1 MKRIVVLVVMLI
13 CAVFIFAQNSKQESN
28 QTIQHEASAINIEVP
43 VRVYKGDE
51 FVDDLT
57 IDDFELYEDGILQT
71 IDAVY
76 LIRNTNIIEQEH
88 RVPVKN
94 EIPKPAQ
101 LYIPSTS
108 RNFVIM
114 FEIINYLPKI
124 GLAIDHF
131 FNNVVQPNDSIII
144 VTPQKTYS
152 FNPEAFQK
160 ISKAQIADQL
170 KTKLK
175 KDSYLANREYQN
187 LLRDFKGIQRIPYP
201 PEIQEVKKNMLLE
214 IFRKLKSLMYF
225 DEKKALSFADY
236 LKKQE
241 GQKHVFFFYQKYLLP
256 VPPDL
261 SDWDEFELF
270 HDISYNTDRI
280 REMFSDSTI
289 TCHFLYIPDTPADE
303 EGFKQ
308 NEFSGKW
315 IDQSAGIFRGFN
327 QISEVTGGIS
337 SSSINPEYS
346 FQKAVEASE
355 NYYVLYYSPKNY
367 SADGKFKKIKV
378 KVKGNYKV
386 LHRAGYIAD

>member
-13 CAVFIFAQNSKQESN
+13 CAVFIFAQSSKQESN

-76 LIRNTNIIEQEH
+76 LIHNTKIIEQEH

-94 EIPKPAQ
+94 EIPNPAQ
-101 LYIPSTS
+101 PYIPTTS

-187 LLRDFKGIQRIPYP
+187 LLRDFKDIQRRPYP
-201 PEIQEVKKNMLLE
+201 PDIQEVKKNM
-214 IFRKLKSLMYF
+214 RKFS
-225 DEKKALSFADY
+225 
-236 LKKQE
+236 
-241 GQKHVFFFYQKYLLP
+241 
-256 VPPDL
+256 
-261 SDWDEFELF
+261 
-270 HDISYNTDRI
+270 IS
-280 REMFSDSTI
+280 
-289 TCHFLYIPDTPADE
+289 
-303 EGFKQ
+303 
-308 NEFSGKW
+308 
-315 IDQSAGIFRGFN
+315 
-327 QISEVTGGIS
+327 
-337 SSSINPEYS
+337 
-346 FQKAVEASE
+346 
-355 NYYVLYYSPKNY
+355 
-367 SADGKFKKIKV
+367 
-378 KVKGNYKV
+378 
-386 LHRAGYIAD
+386 